1 MLCGNSKDSLP
12 NKFAE
17 ELTEKDFDSYKNDL
31 VFLLH
36 EEGINVRYL
45 GIVYEVHN
53 ITYAFTF
60 LFFFFFFF
68 SCISCNYFVCAYA
81 FYAFEIFHRKYRQ

>member
-1 MLCGNSKDSLP
+1 MLRGDSENSLP

-17 ELTEKDFDSYKNDL
+17 ALVEKDFDSYKNDL

-53 ITYAFTF
+53 MHTFT
-60 LFFFFFFF
+60 LFF
-68 SCISCNYFVCAYA
+68 SCIKCVLFVDVYVCV
-81 FYAFEIFHRKYRQ
+81 

>member
-1 MLCGNSKDSLP
+1 MLRGDNEDSLP

-17 ELTEKDFDSYKNDL
+17 ALVEKDFDSYKNDL

-53 ITYAFTF
+53 IHTFTH
-60 LFFFFFFF
+60 FF
-68 SCISCNYFVCAYA
+68 SYTNCVLFCVFACV
-81 FYAFEIFHRKYRQ
+81 